1 MTVSVATLRVG
12 PKTVLPL
19 RIFINRRQLAQN
31 VSSKTVFETPLLS
44 NNSIV
49 SLKSPK
55 TRIYLSNVDMLNLCN
70 ELRDDLLIIIYELTS
85 PVILDTVL
93 QKIRIG
99 TTLDFQE
106 NVVNKIL
113 DPQSNNSSP
122 NDKEPSFM
130 TSHLTTITRI
140 SKLKYKL
147 HFKFNWEV
155 DIYINSTLKL
165 SKIRQNLIFKNR
177 LSTPD
182 IYDRKSTF
190 ILDKSSVTI
199 PQEPSEDI
207 SLLLPEEEVIDKK
220 PSIAIKYK
228 SVGTFLPCIDI
239 HILQRPRRHK

>member
-31 VSSKTVFETPLLS
+31 GSSKTVFETPLLS

-85 PVILDTVL
+85 PVISDTVL
-93 QKIRIG
+93 QKIRVG

-113 DPQSNNSSP
+113 DLKSKTSSS
-122 NDKEPSFM
+122 DKESRFI

-155 DIYINSTLKL
+155 DIYINNTLKL

-177 LSTPD
+177 HSTPD

-190 ILDKSSVTI
+190 LLDKSSVII
-199 PQEPSEDI
+199 PKEPSEDV
-207 SLLLPEEEVIDKK
+207 SLLLPEEEAIDKK
-220 PSIAIKYK
+220 PAIAIKYK
-228 SVGTFLPCIDI
+228 PVGTFLPCIDI